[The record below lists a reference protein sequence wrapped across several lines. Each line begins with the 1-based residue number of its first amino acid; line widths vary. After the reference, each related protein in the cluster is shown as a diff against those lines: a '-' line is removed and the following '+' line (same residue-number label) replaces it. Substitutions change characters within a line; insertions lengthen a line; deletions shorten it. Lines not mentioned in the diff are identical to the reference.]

1 MNDFASPIGGAEN
14 ITRSIRDELRRRGH
28 DVRILA
34 CDVGAD
40 HPDAIADYTCRGYL
54 GRFTALHATYNRD
67 AARKIRSILQD
78 FAPDLVHLRMF
89 LTQIS
94 AAVLPALAE
103 VPTLYHVTWYRAICP
118 NGLKLL
124 PDKSVCQIP
133 AGLACVGNGCIPPW
147 DFPFRM
153 AQLAQLNM
161 WRKYISHTIANSDAL
176 RRELE
181 LNGWSPVQRVWN
193 GTPDREVR
201 PPLTSPPTVVFAG
214 RLVEEK
220 GCEVLVK
227 AFLRVATELPDASLR
242 IAGSGPELGRLQAL
256 THEAGISDRVT
267 FLGQLTRPEM
277 ESTFNDAW
285 VQVVPSICPEPFGVV
300 ISEAMMRGT
309 PVIAS
314 RIGGMKEVVR
324 EGETGFLAAPGDSEN
339 LAQVL
344 LHLLRKRN
352 LAEGMGMAARAFAL
366 EHLSMRTFVDQIEA
380 AYATAREKFQ
390 RRTC

>member
-1 MNDFASPIGGAEN
+1 
-14 ITRSIRDELRRRGH
+14 
-28 DVRILA
+28 
-34 CDVGAD
+34 
-40 HPDAIADYTCRGYL
+40 
-54 GRFTALHATYNRD
+54 
-67 AARKIRSILQD
+67 
-78 FAPDLVHLRMF
+78 
-89 LTQIS
+89 
-94 AAVLPALAE
+94 
-103 VPTLYHVTWYRAICP
+103 
-118 NGLKLL
+118 
-124 PDKSVCQIP
+124 
-133 AGLACVGNGCIPPW
+133 
-147 DFPFRM
+147 
-153 AQLAQLNM
+153 
-161 WRKYISHTIANSDAL
+161 
-176 RRELE
+176 
-181 LNGWSPVQRVWN
+181 
-193 GTPDREVR
+193 
-201 PPLTSPPTVVFAG
+201 
-214 RLVEEK
+214 
-220 GCEVLVK
+220 
-227 AFLRVATELPDASLR
+227 
-242 IAGSGPELGRLQAL
+242 
-256 THEAGISDRVT
+256 
-267 FLGQLTRPEM
+267 M